1 VLTIILLD
9 KLVILLVL
17 ILLLGKS
24 IIIKLFLVNT
34 IDDLEII
41 LNFLLLTK
49 GYGILLTSFVVFSG
63 VDLIIFLLALSENL
77 IALDEV
83 GPN

>member
-1 VLTIILLD
+1 MLTIILLD

-41 LNFLLLTK
+41 LNFHLLTK
-49 GYGILLTSFVVFSG
+49 GYGILLTSFVVFCG

-83 GPN
+83 GSN